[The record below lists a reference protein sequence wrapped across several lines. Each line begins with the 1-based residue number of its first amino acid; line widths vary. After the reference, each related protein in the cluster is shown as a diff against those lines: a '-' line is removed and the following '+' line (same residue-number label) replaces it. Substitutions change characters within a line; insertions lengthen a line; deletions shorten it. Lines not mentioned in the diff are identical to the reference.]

1 VSVSPRSRG
10 FTLIEV
16 LVALALMAMIA
27 TILIASLQI
36 GGHTWQ
42 RVARATTQIEDIAQ
56 AQSIL
61 RRQLSTLYL
70 HQSSTRETSALRSLV
85 SDGHQLEY
93 SSLAPL
99 ARAAGIW
106 RYQVSL
112 ATSTGTLTIRS
123 RHVRNGG
130 TEPALLDWSEE
141 TLLKSVA
148 TLTIQ
153 FWLQPE
159 DAPARWVDQWVDS
172 NALPRLI
179 RVEVTF
185 AHNDPRRWPP
195 FYVEPRVDTSAL
207 CVFDVV
213 SRRCRGG
220 A

>member
-1 VSVSPRSRG
+1 
-10 FTLIEV
+10 LIEV

-42 RVARATTQIEDIAQ
+42 RVTRATTQIEDIAQ

-70 HQSSTRETSALRSLV
+70 YQSSTRETAALRSLV
-85 SDGHQLEY
+85 SDGHQLEF

-99 ARAAGIW
+99 ARADGIW

-112 ATSTGTLTIRS
+112 VNSTGTLTIRS
-123 RHVRNGG
+123 RQDRNRGS
-130 TEPALLDWSEE
+130 EPAPLDWSEE

-148 TLTIQ
+148 DLTIQ
-153 FWLQPE
+153 FWLQPD
-159 DAPARWVDQWVDS
+159 DAPGRWVDQWADS

-179 RVEVTF
+179 RVEIAF
-185 AHNDPRRWPP
+185 APSDPRRWPP
-195 FYVEPRVDTSAL
+195 LYVEPRVDTSAL

-213 SRRCRGG
+213 SRHCRGG